1 MEWILAL
8 LSAEVLQAVVTI
20 ALAVAAATPTK
31 DDDGVVGRV
40 ANVASL
46 IIPAL
51 RK

>member
-1 MEWILAL
+1 MEWILIVPWAD
-8 LSAEVLQAVVTI
+8 VIQAVVTI
-20 ALAVAAATPTK
+20 ALAVAAATPTR